1 MWLLLLLLKIMHSS
15 YVVLFSSFS
24 HFLIVSSAFARALST
39 LPLTGC
45 RSRVSRIR
53 SFRLSSRFNSVLANR
68 FAHFSFNS
76 NSHSTVSSPSSSAL
90 SASSSSVLK
99 RTTRGLS
106 SSVSLRR
113 PRPRRPRPRLTGGGQ
128 DTNVSHRAIVFLLVV
143 VFESSSS
150 KSSSSSSLQ
159 RTR

>member
-1 MWLLLLLLKIMHSS
+1 MCMWLLLLKIMHSS

-113 PRPRRPRPRLTGGGQ
+113 RRRPRRPRPRLTGGGQ
-128 DTNVSHRAIVFLLVV
+128 DTNVSHRAIVFLLLV

-150 KSSSSSSLQ
+150 KSSSSLQ

>member
-113 PRPRRPRPRLTGGGQ
+113 RPRPRPRPRLTGGGQ

>member
-76 NSHSTVSSPSSSAL
+76 NSQNSTVSSPSSAL
-90 SASSSSVLK
+90 SASSSSSSVLK

-106 SSVSLRR
+106 SSSVSLRR
-113 PRPRRPRPRLTGGGQ
+113 RRRRRLRLTGGGQ
-128 DTNVSHRAIVFLLVV
+128 DTNVSHRKVFFV

-150 KSSSSSSLQ
+150 SSRVQ
-159 RTR
+159 RNR

>member
-1 MWLLLLLLKIMHSS
+1 MWLLLLLLLKIMHSS

-90 SASSSSVLK
+90 SASSSSLLK

-113 PRPRRPRPRLTGGGQ
+113 PRRRPRPRLTGGGQ
-128 DTNVSHRAIVFLLVV
+128 DTNVSHRAIVFLLLV

>member
-1 MWLLLLLLKIMHSS
+1 MWLLLLLLKIIHSS

-106 SSVSLRR
+106 SSVSLLRR
-113 PRPRRPRPRLTGGGQ
+113 PCPRRRPRLTGGGQ

-150 KSSSSSSLQ
+150 K
-159 RTR
+159 